1 IHLEEIATK
10 DPLTGFYN
18 KDMLDLFL
26 EQEIKKSIS
35 RRMPNSFSYIL
46 IDIDNFKYINDAYG
60 YQIGDIVIKEVANII
75 KSITRNQDILARIG
89 GDEFGIIAQDI
100 KVHSAKVI
108 MERLN
113 EKLNSQPITINN
125 QKIYISISVGISTCF
140 EEKDDF
146 SCSKEEVKL
155 LAEEAL
161 REAKRTGKSNVVI
174 ASYKEKTE
182 QYISKYEL
190 INKAIN
196 DNLIEPAFQPIFDLQ
211 TGNVFGFESLC
222 RIKFNN
228 SIIYSDQFIEEAED
242 LGLINKIDLLMIRK
256 ACKRISALNKKNN
269 SKGSLRLFVNISAK
283 AFRDRRFFQDV
294 VDIAKEYDMQNRLY
308 IEITEREFL
317 SGLEKFEEI
326 EEFLKYYGINF
337 VIDDFGS
344 GYSSFLYLKFIKTE
358 ILKIDGAFVRNIAKN
373 ERDRAIVSGINTT
386 AKHLNTKT
394 LAEFIEDE
402 ETLNALVKI
411 GVNYGQG
418 YYLGKPTFDLEKF
431 FQ

>member
-1 IHLEEIATK
+1 
-10 DPLTGFYN
+10 
-18 KDMLDLFL
+18 
-26 EQEIKKSIS
+26 
-35 RRMPNSFSYIL
+35 MPNSFSYIL

-60 YQIGDIVIKEVANII
+60 YQIGDMVIKELANII
-75 KSITRNQDILARIG
+75 KSITRDQDILARIG
-89 GDEFGIIAQDI
+89 GDEFGIIAQDT

-113 EKLNSQPITINN
+113 EKLNYQPITINN

-174 ASYKEKTE
+174 ASYKEKTK

-211 TGNVFGFESLC
+211 TGNIFGFEALC
-222 RIKFNN
+222 RIRFNN
-228 SIIYSDQFIEEAED
+228 SIIYPDQFIEEAED
-242 LGLINKIDLLMIRK
+242 LGLINKIDLLTIRK
-256 ACKRISALNKKNN
+256 ACERISSIKNKN
-269 SKGSLRLFVNISAK
+269 SVNFTLFVNISAK
-283 AFRDRRFFQDV
+283 AFKDKAFFQEIV
-294 VDIAKEYDMQNRLY
+294 NIAKTYDMQNRLY
-308 IEITEREFL
+308 IEITERESL
-317 SGLEKFEEI
+317 SSLEKFEEI
-326 EEFLKYYGINF
+326 EEFLKYYGIHF

-358 ILKIDGAFVRNIAKN
+358 ILKIDGAFVKN
-373 ERDRAIVSGINTT
+373 LTKNDRDKAIVKGIHTT

-402 ETLNALVKI
+402 EILMELKNI
-411 GVNYGQG
+411 GIDYGQG
-418 YYLGKPTFDLEKF
+418 YYLGKPSFDLENF
-431 FQ
+431 LQ